1 MLAPSAERRGWL
13 CRRARSGLTKEDP
26 MEDGSSC
33 PALGRTGMSAGSVF
47 QILRIM
53 PAGEAKTMSF

>member
-1 MLAPSAERRGWL
+1 
-13 CRRARSGLTKEDP
+13 